1 MSDHEFENYLALL
14 SRLLRLSG
22 SHREKIAA
30 EFRAHLED
38 RLEELLAGG
47 MTREEAVRRALEEF
61 GDAAGLA
68 AEFVSIAGGRK
79 RRWIMRVATFTVAAT
94 ILVAAGLVI
103 LWPARNAGPG
113 AAVAVAQSPAEKGKE
128 QPAKDESGDG
138 SAKLAAALNS
148 RMNLD
153 FEDVPLRDVV
163 AYLTEQTGITF
174 HISLKKLEEAS
185 VSVDTPVRSHFRNVR
200 LSTFL
205 DLMLKDYELAYVE
218 KDDLIVITTPEDAE
232 SNLLIRVYD
241 CRDLLAM
248 QAPPGAD
255 KFVPG
260 ATRGGPRGMGGG
272 MFSVQDAPPAGAG
285 RMPGAAPAASQPNE
299 PLTEHDLRA
308 DQLMNII
315 TTNVDNQTWDE
326 VGGPGSISEYNGLIV
341 VTQTAATHKKVE
353 RVLDMLRD
361 AAGLDASKRG
371 KVVR

>member
-1 MSDHEFENYLALL
+1 M
-14 SRLLRLSG
+14 
-22 SHREKIAA
+22 
-30 EFRAHLED
+30 
-38 RLEELLAGG
+38 
-47 MTREEAVRRALEEF
+47 
-61 GDAAGLA
+61 
-68 AEFVSIAGGRK
+68 
-79 RRWIMRVATFTVAAT
+79 
-94 ILVAAGLVI
+94 I

-113 AAVAVAQSPAEKGKE
+113 AAVVVAQSPTEKGKE
-128 QPAKDESGDG
+128 QPAKDVPDDG
-138 SAKLAAALNS
+138 NAKLAAALNS

-163 AYLTEQTGITF
+163 TYLTEQTGITI
-174 HISLKKLEEAS
+174 HLSVKKLEEAS
-185 VSVDTPVRSHFRNVR
+185 VSVDSPVRSHFRNVR

-255 KFVPG
+255 KFVPS
-260 ATRGGPRGMGGG
+260 AMRGGARVSGG
-272 MFSVQDAPPAGAG
+272 MFSVQDAPLEAPRRPTGMRPRVTDSALNEVNQLAPGGSGLGGAG
-285 RMPGAAPAASQPNE
+285 PSESQPTE

-308 DQLMNII
+308 HRLMNII

-341 VTQTAATHKKVE
+341 VTQTAETHKKVE

-361 AAGLDASKRG
+361 AAGLDATKRG